1 MTHSSRSE
9 ATSPMRFDNHEANAT
24 LQTLR
29 PTTAKFQL
37 QMSKIT
43 KVDTAQGSPLSPN
56 SSTLPMALPPTPP
69 IGRPRRVVP
78 PHVPEP
84 TVDTYKRFSPNT
96 YATNTVWNERREGRA
111 KDRPGR
117 TILITSKGGTRSMT
131 HATWDLGGGSW
142 NVDGDSVLEND

>member
-9 ATSPMRFDNHEANAT
+9 ATSPMRFDMGEANVAT
-24 LQTLR
+24 QTLR

-37 QMSKIT
+37 PTFDVT
-43 KVDTAQGSPLSPN
+43 KADTAQGSPLSPT
-56 SSTLPMALPPTPP
+56 SPTSPMVLPPTPP
-69 IGRPRRVVP
+69 TRRPRRVVP
-78 PHVPEP
+78 PHTPEP

-117 TILITSKGGTRSMT
+117 RTILITSQDGTRSVT
-131 HATWDLGGGSW
+131 RAT
-142 NVDGDSVLEND
+142 